1 MPASS
6 LTRRPP
12 GAGALFSGLLVA
24 LLSACGGSTEINDVD
39 ARTRLSMNACPV
51 PIADAGALCGTLTVA
66 ENRQRADSRLIALP
80 FMVLPARQT
89 PKAIEPVLVLGG
101 GPGSS
106 VLLALAAAPAEALAQ
121 HPLRQGRDLIV
132 LEQRGT
138 PLTGPGSL
146 DCPELMPDYAAGERF
161 EAEEEVVAAA
171 AACRSRLRSVGV
183 DLSAYDS
190 RHSARDTEEFRI
202 LLGERR
208 GFRQWNVVA
217 TSYGTRLALT
227 ALEGAGRHV
236 RSLVLDGPLSPHANA
251 LYSAGVLE
259 ALDQVLASCAL
270 RPACQASFPGLRD
283 RFAAALLRLE
293 QQPHI
298 LPSGARVTGHRV
310 LDVMRTQLAAGQARH
325 LPLAMELVSQGRIA
339 EADGLLGLGGRFD
352 WVPPISGMYLSVMCR
367 DESGHPP
374 VAGRLPSEGAVWPE
388 ALRRAAAQFGTQAAS
403 AICPVWLQD
412 QPRLPVPAPVRSDV
426 PVLLT
431 VGQFDPVTPATNAA
445 TLRSGLRQAHV
456 AVFGGRGHGLL
467 ESDACQLEMAAA
479 FIEQPDR
486 APDMSCVP
494 GADTVDFLVR

>member
-1 MPASS
+1 MPASF
-6 LTRRPP
+6 LTRRRP
-12 GAGALFSGLLVA
+12 GAGALFCGALVA
-24 LLSACGGSTEINDVD
+24 LLSGCGGSTEIDDVD
-39 ARTRLSMNACPV
+39 ARTRLSLNACPV

-66 ENRQRADSRLIALP
+66 ENRGRDDSRLIALP

-89 PKAIEPVLVLGG
+89 PKASEPVLVLGG

-121 HPLRQGRDLIV
+121 HPLRQRRDLIV
-132 LEQRGT
+132 LDQRGT

-171 AACRSRLRSVGV
+171 AACRSRLRGAGV

-190 RHSARDTEEFRI
+190 RHSARDLEEFRI
-202 LLGERR
+202 LLGGLR

-236 RSLVLDGPLSPHANA
+236 RSLVLDGPLPPHANA
-251 LYSAGVLE
+251 LYSAGVLD

-270 RPACQASFPGLRD
+270 QPACRSSFPGLRD

-293 QQPHI
+293 EQPHI

-310 LDVMRTQLAAGQARH
+310 LDVMRAQLAAGQARH
-325 LPLAMELVSQGRIA
+325 LPLAMAMVSQGRIA
-339 EADGLLGLGGRFD
+339 EADGLLGLSGWFD
-352 WVPPISGMYLSVMCR
+352 WVPPVSGMNLSVMCR

-374 VAGRLPSEGAVWPE
+374 VAGRLPAEGAGWPE
-388 ALRRAAAQFGTQAAS
+388 AVRHAAARYGTRATS

-412 QPRLPVPAPVRSDV
+412 QPRLPVPAPVRSDI
-426 PVLLT
+426 PTLLT
-431 VGQFDPVTPATNAA
+431 VGEFDPLTPAANASA
-445 TLRSGLRQAHV
+445 LRGGLSQLQV

-467 ESDACQLEMAAA
+467 ESDACQLHMAAA

-486 APDMSCVP
+486 APDAACVP
-494 GADTVDFLVR
+494 GPGSSDFLLP